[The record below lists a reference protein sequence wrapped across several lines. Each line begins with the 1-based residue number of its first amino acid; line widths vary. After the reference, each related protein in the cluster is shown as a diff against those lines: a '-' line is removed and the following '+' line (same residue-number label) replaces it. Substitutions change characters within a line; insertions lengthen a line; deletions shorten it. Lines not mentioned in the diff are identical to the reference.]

1 MFGLVLIFGTAIGY
15 KLIFRTKI
23 RDLRSVDLQTGRRPL
38 TTREIQELDGYEGMP
53 RWRKIYSFVQLW

>member
-23 RDLRSVDLQTGRRPL
+23 RDLRSVDLQTGRRLL
-38 TTREIQELDGYEGMP
+38 TNREIQELKGYEREQYHEMGT
-53 RWRKIYSFVQLW
+53 

>member
-23 RDLRSVDLQTGRRPL
+23 RDLRSVDLQTGRRLL
-38 TTREIQELDGYEGMP
+38 TNREIQELKGYERMP